1 MMEHFLKLDPD
12 PSISRRLS
20 STYKVLAMV
29 KLPDPCSADDPTPLA
44 PTP

>member
-20 STYKVLAMV
+20 STFKVLSMV
-29 KLPDPCSADDPTPLA
+29 KLPDPRSSDDSTPLA